1 MVFYTGSAGHTS
13 ILNTQKALILLHF
26 RNPEPHNKV
35 LAQQHPNMG

>member
-1 MVFYTGSAGHTS
+1 MVFLYGVGGHTS
-13 ILNTQKALILLHF
+13 SLNTQKALISLHF